1 MSRRRQLGDAER
13 KLIFK
18 WKKEG
23 IMRLG
28 TTERCVSYV
37 LNNYDENN
45 FCSRKHL
52 CGRKNK
58 LSNQEIN
65 SGPSGKE

>member
-1 MSRRRQLGDAER
+1 MSRRRLLGDAER

-23 IMRLG
+23 IIG

-45 FCSRKHL
+45 FCSRWTEK
-52 CGRKNK
+52 
-58 LSNQEIN
+58 QAF
-65 SGPSGKE
+65 